1 VAVFCL
7 RRETIEGMNGVDD
20 RSEPLQL
27 PLPLASDPREAL
39 GRYSEEENVATAF
52 FETPRPEP
60 HWLVQVTPFDRRLWS
75 RERVLEELMHQSGL
89 VHRDT
94 LVWRG
99 GMNNWRPIA
108 QLEELHGG
116 TPLPP
121 PPRPQRRAPHAR
133 VSIGQ
138 AALLYSAAAL
148 FMASVALYALRAA
161 GVFEASIAAGSPV
174 PAASVAAA
182 LQAR

>member
-1 VAVFCL
+1 
-7 RRETIEGMNGVDD
+7 MNGVDD
-20 RSEPLQL
+20 RSERLRL
-27 PLPLASDPREAL
+27 ELPLASDASEAL

-52 FETPRPEP
+52 LETPRPEP

-75 RERVLEELMHQSGL
+75 RERVLEELVQQSGL

-121 PPRPQRRAPHAR
+121 PPRPQRRAQRPR
-133 VSIGQ
+133 VSLAQ
-138 AALLYSAAAL
+138 AALLYGAAAL
-148 FMASVALYALRAA
+148 LMVYVALSALRAA
-161 GVFEASIAAGSPV
+161 GVFETSVAAGSPA
-174 PAASVAAA
+174 PAAGVAAS